1 MSRWKRNL
9 IILCI
14 AQLVTLM
21 GFSTY
26 FPFIPYFI
34 QELGVTTEAATMS
47 WVAVFNSGAAVA
59 MAVFA
64 PIWGTLADRYGRK
77 MMVLR
82 ATIAATILVALM
94 TLVQTPLQLII
105 LRILQG
111 AFCGTVAA
119 STTLVASETPEDHL
133 AMSLGFMQTA
143 QFAGQSLGP
152 LVGGVLADTMG
163 FRPVFLISS
172 VLMGI
177 SALGIALMIV
187 ETKRPVV
194 AERKPLR
201 ITWPWRR
208 DAHQTS
214 KERRRVRIA
223 SPARRGGLRGV
234 VEGHTMTLILALASN
249 SFALATLAPILSL
262 YIKAINPDTNYLG
275 TVAGAVSSI
284 SALTSSLAA
293 MVIGRLA
300 DRTGRKRILTFC
312 LVGISLV
319 HIPQSFVS
327 TPFQLLILRAVQ
339 GIFMGGIMPTANALL
354 AGSVAPERRGTI
366 FGLSTSAQSIGRALG
381 PTVGAAV
388 AGIWGMSTAFWVPAI
403 VFGLVAW
410 MLSIF
415 VPADRPTP
423 STPSQEADPTGKA
436 AHPV

>member
-9 IILCI
+9 IVLCF

-47 WVAVFNSGAAVA
+47 WVAVFNSGAAVS

-82 ATIAATILVALM
+82 ATIAAAILVGLM
-94 TLVQTPLQLII
+94 GVVQTPLHLII

-119 STTLVASETPEDHL
+119 STTLIASETPEDNL

-143 QFAGQSLGP
+143 QFAGQSIGP

-163 FRPVFLISS
+163 YRPVFT
-172 VLMGI
+172 I
-177 SALGIALMIV
+177 SAILMACSAMAIALLIV
-187 ETKRPVV
+187 ETRRPPVT
-194 AERKPLR
+194 ERKPLR
-201 ITWPWRR
+201 IAWPFRR
-208 DAHQTS
+208 GVRQDRAKRKPFRLALS
-214 KERRRVRIA
+214 LRRVKL
-223 SPARRGGLRGV
+223 GGV
-234 VEGHTMTLILALASN
+234 VEGNTLTLILALASN
-249 SFALATLAPILSL
+249 AFALATLAPILSL
-262 YIKAINPDTNYLG
+262 YIQALNPDTTYLG

-300 DRTGRKRILTFC
+300 DRTGQKRILTIC
-312 LVGISLV
+312 LVGIAV
-319 HIPQSFVS
+319 IHIPQAFVS
-327 TPFQLLILRAVQ
+327 TPLQLLVLRGVQ
-339 GIFMGGIMPTANALL
+339 GIFMGGIMPSANALL
-354 AGSVAPERRGTI
+354 ARSVSQERRGTV
-366 FGLSTSAQSIGRALG
+366 FGFSTSAQSVGRALG

-388 AGIWGMSTAFWVPAI
+388 AGIWGMSTTFWVPAI
-403 VFGLVAW
+403 VFGLIAW
-410 MLSIF
+410 MLSIY
-415 VPADRPTP
+415 VPADHPKP
-423 STPSQEADPTGKA
+423 STSSEEATRPA
-436 AHPV
+436 